1 MTRLCATVMLAIAL
15 LATMALT
22 PGPFVGLAYADG
34 GGE

>member
-1 MTRLCATVMLAIAL
+1 MRRVIATVLLAVAL

-22 PGPFVGLAYADG
+22 PGPFASLAYADG